1 MEGMTKEQKELQQE
15 LEKWKGQERDY
26 QERINEDAKDLEKMT
41 SKQSTLLK
49 KVRIVKFK
57 FIKFKQTQTQRSS
70 SCFVYKEIWTDM
82 LVLKIILIHTMT
94 MLPSSFVYPFWR
106 WYK

>member
-49 KVRIVKFK
+49 KVRIVIFK
-57 FIKFKQTQTQRSS
+57 FIKLKDL
-70 SCFVYKEIWTDM
+70 CFQICFQY
-82 LVLKIILIHTMT
+82 HNQ
-94 MLPSSFVYPFWR
+94 
-106 WYK
+106 

>member
-49 KVRIVKFK
+49 KVRIINFK
-57 FIKFKQTQTQRSS
+57 FIKFNRTQTQRS
-70 SCFVYKEIWTDM
+70 SCFVYKEIWPD
-82 LVLKIILIHTMT
+82 V
-94 MLPSSFVYPFWR
+94 
-106 WYK
+106 

>member
-49 KVRIVKFK
+49 KVRIVNFK
-57 FIKFKQTQTQRSS
+57 SIKFNWTQTQCSS
-70 SCFVYKEIWTDM
+70 SVLYNKEIWPDM
-82 LVLKIILIHTMT
+82 LVLKIILSHTMT
-94 MLPSSFVYPFWR
+94 MLPSWR